1 MNNRWF
7 LVFTGVLLSLMGC
20 SGPSHD
26 DDGSDTTQPLQTLTG
41 EVFYRERR
49 YVPPGAELNVTLEDV
64 SEAGAPST
72 VVATSTTLLAG
83 SQPYKFA
90 LDYSPADIDARLQY
104 NLRAT
109 ITFYDDLLFMS
120 SKRLDPFKHPEDTIT
135 LQVTLVGPFER

>member
-20 SGPSHD
+20 SGPSHN

-41 EVFYRERR
+41 EVFFRERR
-49 YVPPGAELNVTLEDV
+49 YLPPGAELNVTLEDV
-64 SEAGAPST
+64 SKAGAPST

-120 SKRLDPFKHPEDTIT
+120 SKRFDPFKHPEDTIT
-135 LQVTLVGPFER
+135 LQVTLVGPFEW